1 MAKIGDFYNLALGS
15 VEVSST
21 MNRLYN
27 KVFNDE
33 LDIRNVIKLK
43 KLVNIQVEELKE
55 ILAIKPDSDITEI
68 LNQEIEHD
76 IVCFKDLSG
85 LSARDIENLEF
96 LNK

>member
-43 KLVNIQVEELKE
+43 KYSDKSNKYFLSELY
-55 ILAIKPDSDITEI
+55 
-68 LNQEIEHD
+68 
-76 IVCFKDLSG
+76 
-85 LSARDIENLEF
+85 
-96 LNK
+96 